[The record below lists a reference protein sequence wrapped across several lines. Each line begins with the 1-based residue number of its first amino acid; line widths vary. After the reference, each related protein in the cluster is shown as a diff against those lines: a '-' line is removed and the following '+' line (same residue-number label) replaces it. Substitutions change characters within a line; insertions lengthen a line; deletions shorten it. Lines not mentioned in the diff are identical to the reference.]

1 MARGEKG
8 LALASCTGHGL
19 AMKHK
24 SEALKMQLE
33 SLKPW
38 PAETE
43 DLAEQTVKE
52 LSSLAAAVDLDIPS
66 MIDTSALFAE
76 TTLRGWDPYL

>member
-1 MARGEKG
+1 MAREEKG
-8 LALASCTGHGL
+8 LALASCTGHSL

-38 PAETE
+38 PAQTE
-43 DLAEQTVKE
+43 DLAEQTV
-52 LSSLAAAVDLDIPS
+52 
-66 MIDTSALFAE
+66 
-76 TTLRGWDPYL
+76 